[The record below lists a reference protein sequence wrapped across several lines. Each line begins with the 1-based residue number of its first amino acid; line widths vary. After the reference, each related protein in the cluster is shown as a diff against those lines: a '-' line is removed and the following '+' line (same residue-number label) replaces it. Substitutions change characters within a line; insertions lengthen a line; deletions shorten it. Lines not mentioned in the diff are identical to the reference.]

1 MCLRQLCVLYVY
13 ILCHSRAIGE
23 KCIWP
28 HKLVHG
34 AYDLFCMLLT
44 DWGVK
49 KPK

>member
-1 MCLRQLCVLYVY
+1 MFLRQLCDLYVY

-28 HKLVHG
+28 QVG